1 MENAAKALLIA
12 GGVLISLLVITF
24 LIYMLGHVRTIRN
37 AEAEKVEV
45 EKLQKFNQEYE
56 AYNRTVMF
64 GADVLSLVH
73 KMKDNN
79 ASGTYKMDCTVTIN
93 GKTYRLGDGTLNDE
107 TVLNENKT
115 NPYKCTRITYDSTTG
130 KVKTMNFENIPQ
142 E

>member
-79 ASGTYKMDCTVTIN
+79 VSGNYKMNCTVKIDE
-93 GKTYRLGDGTLNDE
+93 KTYSLSDE
-107 TVLNENKT
+107 ELETKLSENKT
-115 NPYKCTRITYDSTTG
+115 NPYKCTGITYDSETG
-130 KVKTMNFENIPQ
+130 KVKTMNFQNIPQ